1 MSHPEQPSG
10 GGSTGAIAEPST
22 MNGTSGGSLAEFAA
36 QHGLTKSAARP
47 PLKKYLSDTW
57 DRRNF
62 IWAFASA
69 KNISL
74 YTDSRL
80 GQVWQVLTP
89 PLNARACYLLFRV
102 PLHPRPLR
110 AGVRVPSLS
119 CTPGVLLGL
128 APPPF

>member
-22 MNGTSGGSLAEFAA
+22 MNGTSGGSLAEVAA

-62 IWAFASA
+62 ICAFASA
-69 KNISL
+69 KHISL

-80 GQVWQVLTP
+80 GQVCQGP
-89 PLNARACYLLFRV
+89 
-102 PLHPRPLR
+102 
-110 AGVRVPSLS
+110 VRVRQPR
-119 CTPGVLLGL
+119 GL
-128 APPPF
+128 YHDYSAPLPR